1 MVAGVSG
8 APGPPVLRTAVRQE
22 TDLVTI
28 LLLSME
34 DSTAL
39 DMMQKPVSVMEK
51 IVVLKQVFI
60 TKFQLYLLT

>member
-8 APGPPVLRTAVRQE
+8 APGHPVLRTAVRQE

-28 LLLSME
+28 LLLSMG

-39 DMMQKPVSVMEK
+39 DMMQKPVSVMEI

-60 TKFQLYLLT
+60 TKFLIYWLT